1 MIDNIEAL
9 HDSIDLDVLP
19 LSFKDAIAVTRALGV
34 RYLWI
39 DAMCIIQDDYSD
51 WRDQAPLMGKIYRSS
66 HCTLAAHSAEDSTVG
81 FLESTSTSL
90 RPVAFVPEISPNGFG
105 AESRTTRRALAT
117 GICIGIPHTFKQA
130 IDFSHIK
137 KRGWVL
143 QELTLSPRV
152 AHFSNGYIYWD
163 CEHTAMPKSVAHK
176 AEPSIQSRVVMKRI
190 ETGINFVESW
200 IKLVTEYS
208 KCELTRA
215 EDKLFAISGIA
226 SEWQTHLDEGTGNLY
241 HAGVFECTMPHAL
254 LWYSTGDKLKKYYQ
268 WAPSWSW
275 ASVDGQ
281 LQFMNAHKATEFAN
295 TFKLEALASDP
306 GTREKDRGFQLTGTV
321 SMMKVRITREKV
333 RFGTGVPDSF
343 PSALR
348 PRAVEVTG
356 YNLNIL
362 RQLQIAFLDHVLDR
376 YGEVG
381 EYYSGQAAMDD
392 DSKLPKKAFCARVCT
407 LRTNWSGRNYQR
419 EFLLLLEPVYDG
431 SQRYR
436 RIGVGTVLADR
447 FGNFDWPE
455 LQDIVVV

>member
-1 MIDNIEAL
+1 MKDNIEAL
-9 HDSIDLDVLP
+9 HESIDLDVLP
-19 LSFKDAIAVTRALGV
+19 LSFQDAVAVTRALGV

-39 DAMCIIQDDYSD
+39 DAMCIIQDEYSD
-51 WRDQAPLMGKIYRSS
+51 WHDQAPLMGKIYQSS
-66 HCTLAAHSAEDSTVG
+66 YCTLAAHSAEDSTVG

-163 CEHTAMPKSVAHK
+163 CEHTTMPKSVAHK
-176 AEPSIQSRVVMKRI
+176 AEPTIQSRVVMKRI

-208 KCELTRA
+208 KCELTFE

-226 SEWQTHLDEGTGNLY
+226 SEWQAYLDEGTGTLC

-268 WAPSWSW
+268 RAPSWSW

-281 LQFMNAHKATEFAN
+281 LQFMNAHKGTEFAN
-295 TFKLEALASDP
+295 TFKLEVLASDP
-306 GTREKDRGFQLTGTV
+306 DTREKDRGFQLTGKV
-321 SMMKVRITREKV
+321 SMMEVRISREKV
-333 RFGTGVPDSF
+333 LFGTGVSDLC

-348 PRAVEVTG
+348 PRAVDVNG
-356 YNLNIL
+356 YKLNIL
-362 RQLQIAFLDHVLDR
+362 GQWHVASPDDVLNQHS
-376 YGEVG
+376 ESS
-381 EYYSGQAAMDD
+381 EYYPGQASMDD
-392 DSKLPKKAFCARVCT
+392 DSTLPKKAFCARVCT
-407 LRTNWSGRNYQR
+407 LRTNWRRHNYQR
-419 EFLLLLEPVYDG
+419 EFLLLLEPVDDG

-436 RIGVGTVLADR
+436 RIGVGTVYSDG
-447 FGNFDWPE
+447 FGDFYWPE
-455 LQDIVVV
+455 LRDIVIV